1 MVFVEDKNAE
11 MDEPLYSP
19 RDVGWTLS
27 ANALGQTFESSLVY
41 RTDSHRERHTP
52 WKWTFGAEIDAVRML
67 TGDTSKSNW
76 FAVAEIKTEVENL
89 DIGLQTSF
97 RTMLS
102 SGVRF

>member
-1 MVFVEDKNAE
+1 M
-11 MDEPLYSP
+11 
-19 RDVGWTLS
+19 
-27 ANALGQTFESSLVY
+27 
-41 RTDSHRERHTP
+41 P
-52 WKWTFGAEIDAVRML
+52 WKWTIGAEIDAVRML